1 MTAPKW
7 LPAACIGIGIAAGV
21 LAQNN
26 GLGLETRMLRILAG
40 AGVAAVVALIALGI
54 VHLLTK
60 RRA

>member
-21 LAQNN
+21 LAMNN
-26 GLGLETRMLRILAG
+26 GLGLDTRVMRIVAG
-40 AGVAAVVALIALGI
+40 AGVAVVVALIALGI
-54 VHLLTK
+54 AHLLTK